1 MSPATPNLAPL
12 AQQSFEAPALPAKKL
27 KATGGRRID
36 PVKNKHKRKLARQ
49 ARRRNR

>member
-1 MSPATPNLAPL
+1 MRGPAPSEKEKREAEAMMRTDVPL
-12 AQQSFEAPALPAKKL
+12 AGPGNRKF
-27 KATGGRRID
+27 D